1 MGTTE
6 LYVYKYLKGKQV
18 AHVAMIFRPAGRC
31 TLHCTAN
38 SLLQAFECSI
48 QRLKNQIFPL
58 ENVKVVLYMLDATIL
73 TITFWKTL
81 AGLGQQHL
89 AVAVYFMPGRA
100 TFE

>member
-1 MGTTE
+1 M
-6 LYVYKYLKGKQV
+6 YKYLQGKQV

-48 QRLKNQIFPL
+48 QWLKNQIFPL
-58 ENVKVVLYMLDATIL
+58 ENVKVVLYIATTIL

-89 AVAVYFMPGRA
+89 AVAVYFMPGRT

>member
-1 MGTTE
+1 M
-6 LYVYKYLKGKQV
+6 YKYLKGKQV

-48 QRLKNQIFPL
+48 QWLKNQIFPL

-89 AVAVYFMPGRA
+89 AVAVYFMPGRT